1 LKSPCE
7 ISLPG
12 KKWQQIFDI
21 IFAMCRSLAAS
32 KKLNIFPSHK
42 QFLVAIEKGKQRD
55 IVAHIGALSGGGPQ
69 EETKIIGRRL
79 EKTDSR
85 QIYVDAFITIS
96 PVFLVARRFIINYLA
111 LCLDAY
117 NGKKN

>member
-1 LKSPCE
+1 LAAKIPNNILRC
-7 ISLPG
+7 
-12 KKWQQIFDI
+12 QN
-21 IFAMCRSLAAS
+21 LAAS

-42 QFLVAIEKGKQRD
+42 QFPVAIEKGKQRYSSPHPST
-55 IVAHIGALSGGGPQ
+55 VRRGGPR
-69 EETKIIGRRL
+69 EETKIIGRLL